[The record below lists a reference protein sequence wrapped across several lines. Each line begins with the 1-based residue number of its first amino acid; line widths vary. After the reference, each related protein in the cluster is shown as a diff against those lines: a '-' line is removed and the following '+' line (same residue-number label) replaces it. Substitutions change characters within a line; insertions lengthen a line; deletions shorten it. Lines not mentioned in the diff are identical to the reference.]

1 MPKVIRNMIADYLNT
16 AAEGPTE
23 TWSLMGA
30 GFTSLDENPSAKVDS
45 TAYIS
50 DASASGTITGYENTF
65 AFDTQFISDEA
76 AIKKIYE
83 IARNQKVGSD
93 AECDYLRVDLWDTPT
108 TETKYPARK
117 FRVAVEVTGIT
128 GAGTE
133 VVRVAGNLHQV
144 GDFVP
149 GKFDISTKTFTPDS
163 EEST

>member
-16 AAEGPTE
+16 AEEGPTE
-23 TWSLMGA
+23 TWSLMG
-30 GFTSLDENPSAKVDS
+30 V
-45 TAYIS
+45 
-50 DASASGTITGYENTF
+50 
-65 AFDTQFISDEA
+65 DTQFISDEA

-93 AECDYLRVDLWDTPT
+93 AECDYIRVDLWDTPT

-149 GKFDISTKTFTPDS
+149 GKFDTSLKTFTSDG
-163 EEST
+163 EKST